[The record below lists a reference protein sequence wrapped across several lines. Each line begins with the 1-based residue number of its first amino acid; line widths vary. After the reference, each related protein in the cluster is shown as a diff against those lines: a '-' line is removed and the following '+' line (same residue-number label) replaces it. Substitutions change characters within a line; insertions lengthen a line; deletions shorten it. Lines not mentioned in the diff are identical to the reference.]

1 MGRQMSGAVGAFVV
15 AAVALTVS
23 APASAEGPG
32 SETITGVIVAKTAA
46 DVRTVVGSVV
56 IASGVFDGSGKLV
69 EVRSQPTD
77 PENVLRD
84 DLVFRDGAL
93 HLVSTGVSFELTIDP
108 RSCVASVVVGSTAMI
123 DGGTGRFSNASG
135 SFVGT
140 LRGHALAVRNPDG
153 TCSAEQPPRVE
164 VDKFTEEGTLSF

>member
-1 MGRQMSGAVGAFVV
+1 MRRQLSGALGAFAV
-15 AAVALTVS
+15 AAIALAVS

-32 SETITGVIVAKTAA
+32 SETITGVIVAKTAG
-46 DVRTVVGSVV
+46 DTRTVVGSVV

-69 EVRSQPTD
+69 EVPSKPTD

-84 DLVFRDGAL
+84 DLVFRDGAM
-93 HLVSTGVSFELTIDP
+93 HLVSTNVSFELTINP
-108 RSCVASVVVGSTAMI
+108 RSCVASVVIGSTAVI
-123 DGGTGRFSNASG
+123 DGGTGRFANASG

-140 LRGHALAVRNPDG
+140 FRGHALAVRNPDG
-153 TCSAEQPPRVE
+153 TCSAEQPPRMD

>member
-15 AAVALTVS
+15 AAVALAVS

-56 IASGVFDGSGKLV
+56 IARGLFDGSGK
-69 EVRSQPTD
+69 
-77 PENVLRD
+77 RD

-108 RSCVASVVVGSTAMI
+108 RSCVASVVVGSTAVV

-135 SFVGT
+135 TFVGA